1 MAYRNLCFKNVRFY
15 SGLGTLSCDCRG
27 FVVEIAVLEKCK
39 PNKIKGLAIQR
50 THRREEEHVSDARA
64 ICQQHYETIDAV
76 ADTARRGHT
85 ELEGIEEV
93 LICVICFVVACF
105 SCSVL
110 CSESL
115 ALVDRI
121 VEL

>member
-1 MAYRNLCFKNVRFY
+1 MCDFIRVSGVWCGIGVVLVWFDPKSTFLKTRKRNKLGHYRVSTFLE
-15 SGLGTLSCDCRG
+15 G
-27 FVVEIAVLEKCK
+27 FHC
-39 PNKIKGLAIQR
+39 
-50 THRREEEHVSDARA
+50 REEEHVSYARA
-64 ICQQHYETIDAV
+64 VSKEHYETVNAI

-85 ELEGIEEV
+85 EFEGIEEV

-110 CSESL
+110 CSESF
-115 ALVDRI
+115 ALVDRV